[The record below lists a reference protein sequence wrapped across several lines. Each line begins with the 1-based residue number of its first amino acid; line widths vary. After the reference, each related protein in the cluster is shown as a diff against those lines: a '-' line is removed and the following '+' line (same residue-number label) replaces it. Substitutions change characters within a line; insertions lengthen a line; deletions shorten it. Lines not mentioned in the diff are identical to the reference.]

1 MKKKQVREVI
11 KILLINAIDTSVEV
25 ETRYPNLGLAYLASM
40 VYKYLP
46 GLGVKFRIADRD
58 IERLVKNFKPD
69 LVGITCV
76 SQNFNYAKNYV
87 DFLNKRKIPV
97 IIGGIHITL
106 SPHTL
111 PKGCLLGCIG
121 EGDYTFVDIVRQFEK
136 RKSLT
141 PVELSKIDGIVYWSK
156 KKLIRTK
163 RRALEDNLD
172 RIPLPS
178 RELLKIGKHSYMFT
192 SRGCPYRCT
201 FCASSRFWDKLRF
214 FSASY
219 VVQEIEV
226 LVKKYEVETISFF
239 DDLFVADKSRLV
251 QIIKLLREKGLLG
264 RVKYT
269 CSCRANL
276 VDKELAG
283 LLKEMG
289 VVSVGM
295 GLESGSEEVL
305 KYLKGGSVSVAN
317 NYKAVKLLKESGIAV
332 NGSFVIGSPDETKE
346 QIMDTYNFIKKSGVD
361 LFDVYILTPYPG
373 TPVWD
378 YAVREG
384 IVRDDENFDWSTL
397 NVNAY
402 NLPKEKIGIVSKH
415 LTKEE
420 LLMYYFKFRRFRFW
434 HNLLKVI
441 KHPMVEDLPV
451 MFVKMAREF
460 LTKKVV
466 KV

>member
-1 MKKKQVREVI
+1 MKKRKVRKVI

-40 VYKYLP
+40 VYKHLP
-46 GLGVKFRIADRD
+46 HLRVKFKIIDRD
-58 IERLVKNFKPD
+58 VDEMAKKFKPD

-76 SQNFNYAKNYV
+76 SQNFNYARNYASL
-87 DFLNKRKIPV
+87 FSKKKIPV
-97 IIGGIHITL
+97 IMGGIHITL

-121 EGDYTFVDIVRQFEK
+121 EGDYTFVDIIRRFE
-136 RKSLT
+136 RGKSLT
-141 PVELSKIDGIVYWSK
+141 LAELSKIDGIVYWSK
-156 KKLIRTK
+156 GKLVRTK
-163 RRALEDNLD
+163 QRTLENNLD
-172 RIPLPS
+172 LIPLPS
-178 RELLKIGKHSYMFT
+178 RELLEISNHSYMFT

-214 FSASY
+214 FSAEY
-219 VVQEIEV
+219 VVNEIEV
-226 LVKKYEVETISFF
+226 LVGQYGVEMISFF
-239 DDLFVADKSRLV
+239 DDLFVADKSRLA
-251 QIIKLLREKGLLG
+251 QIIKLLKEKGLLG
-264 RVKYT
+264 KVKYT

-276 VDKELAG
+276 VDEELVI

-295 GLESGSEEVL
+295 GLESGNEEVL
-305 KYLKGGSVSVAN
+305 RYLKGGSVSVRHN
-317 NYKAVKLLKESGIAV
+317 FKAVKLLREAGIAA

-346 QIMDTYNFIKKSGVD
+346 QIMDTYNFIKESGLD

-373 TPVWD
+373 TPVWE
-378 YAVREG
+378 YAKKQGIIKEG
-384 IVRDDENFDWSTL
+384 ENFDWSTL

-402 NLPKEKIGIVSKH
+402 NLPKEKIGIISKN

-420 LLMYYFKFRRFRFW
+420 LLGYYFKFRRLRFW

-441 KHPMVEDLPV
+441 KHPMVKDLPV
-451 MFVKMAREF
+451 MATKMAREF
-460 LTKKVV
+460 VAKRMVRA
-466 KV
+466 